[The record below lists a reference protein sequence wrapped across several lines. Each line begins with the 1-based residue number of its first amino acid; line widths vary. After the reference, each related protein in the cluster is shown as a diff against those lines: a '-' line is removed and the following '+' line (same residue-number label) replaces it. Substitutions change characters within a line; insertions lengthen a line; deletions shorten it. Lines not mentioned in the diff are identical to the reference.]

1 MTALRQP
8 LTLTLVAALLS
19 AAACSDT
26 TAPNGSLTA
35 DEISELAVQMGQ
47 HFASA
52 FSGSAALASK
62 GQAQSSAIPATIKVN
77 VNLDVPCPR
86 GGTSHVA
93 AMVDAVVDDA
103 TESVTADVTGS
114 QALNDCGF
122 DLKGKD
128 VGAKTI
134 WVTGTLRSTA
144 HAQVVNG
151 LPVGE
156 QRASLDGSFSW
167 RASDGRRGSCD
178 VNYAANADYTTNVAT
193 VNGNF
198 CGQTIQVTAP
208 LAD

>member
-1 MTALRQP
+1 MIAPRRP
-8 LTLTLVAALLS
+8 LTFTLAAALL
-19 AAACSDT
+19 AAGACSDT
-26 TAPNGSLTA
+26 TAPKGSLTS
-35 DEISELAVQMGQ
+35 DELSELAVQMGA

-62 GQAQSSAIPATIKVN
+62 GQAQSSAMPATIKVN

-93 AMVDAVVDDA
+93 ATVNAVVDEA

-114 QALNDCGF
+114 QAPKDCGF
-122 DLKGKD
+122 DVRGKT
-128 VGAKTI
+128 V
-134 WVTGTLRSTA
+134 WVTGTLISKA

-156 QRASLDGSFSW
+156 QRASVDGSFSW
-167 RASDGRRGSCD
+167 RASDGRHGSCD
-178 VNYAANADYTTNVAT
+178 VSYVSKANYTTHVAT

-198 CGQTIQVTAP
+198 CGQTIEVTAP
-208 LAD
+208 LTD

>member
-1 MTALRQP
+1 MIAPHRP
-8 LTLTLVAALLS
+8 LTLTLAATLLA

-26 TAPNGSLTA
+26 TAPKGGLTS
-35 DEISELAVQMGQ
+35 DELSELAVQMGA

-93 AMVDAVVDDA
+93 AAVNAVVDEA
-103 TESVTADVTGS
+103 TQSVTADVTGS
-114 QALNDCGF
+114 QAPNDCGF
-122 DLKGKD
+122 DVKGK
-128 VGAKTI
+128 GEKGKII
-134 WVTGTLRSTA
+134 WVTGTLTSTA
-144 HAQVVNG
+144 HARVVNG
-151 LPVGE
+151 VPVGE
-156 QRASLDGSFSW
+156 QRATLDGSFSW

-178 VNYAANADYTTNVAT
+178 VSYVASANYTTNVAT

-208 LAD
+208 LTD